1 MDAQGP
7 LSLSVCPGDVN
18 EARGQLRGAVCG
30 PVGADFSLVILGEPH
45 YSPSSGT
52 GQLVALDLI
61 YISGGRNEPEAGEL
75 RDLTAQYF
83 IRFDPENPHST
94 ARKQLII
101 RNAT

>member
-1 MDAQGP
+1 MLKTNFPFCVLWGP
-7 LSLSVCPGDVN
+7 
-18 EARGQLRGAVCG
+18 EEGQLHGSHGSLWPR
-30 PVGADFSLVILGEPH
+30 GADFSLVIPDKPH

-61 YISGGRNEPEAGEL
+61 YISGGKSEPDPGEL

-83 IRFDPENPHST
+83 IRFEPENLQST

>member
-1 MDAQGP
+1 MLQTNFPFLCALGTRVR
-7 LSLSVCPGDVN
+7 SA
-18 EARGQLRGAVCG
+18 ARGCG
-30 PVGADFSLVILGEPH
+30 SLWPWGADFSLVIPDKPH
-45 YSPSSGT
+45 HSPSSGT

-61 YISGGRNEPEAGEL
+61 YISGGKSEPDPGEL

-83 IRFDPENPHST
+83 IRFEPENLQST